1 MLQFQGRGWARWL
14 LRLFGWQV
22 VFEGLPGPKGVII
35 VYPHTSNWD
44 FVIGILCVW
53 AIGVPLK
60 FWAKEGLFTGLS
72 RFTLGPLMRR
82 WGAIALNRFERN
94 GVIDKTVAQMQQA
107 EFFWLALSPE
117 GTRSYTDHW
126 KSGFYQLALQAQVP
140 LGLAALDFGK
150 RVLTLKT
157 FVMLSGSPEQDLRQI
172 QAYYAQVEG
181 CCPERAAPIC
191 FRNDSQN

>member
-14 LRLFGWQV
+14 LRLLGWQV

-172 QAYYAQVEG
+172 QAYYAQVKG

>member
-14 LRLFGWQV
+14 LRLLGWQV
-22 VFEGLPGPKGVII
+22 VFDGLPGPKGVII

-117 GTRSYTDHW
+117 GTRSYKDHW

>member
-22 VFEGLPGPKGVII
+22 VFDGLPGPKGVII

-44 FVIGILCVW
+44 FIIGILCVW

-117 GTRSYTDHW
+117 GTRSYKDHW

-157 FVMLSGSPEQDLRQI
+157 FVMLSGSPEQDLQQV
-172 QAYYAQVEG
+172 QAYYAQVKG

-191 FRNDSQN
+191 FRNDSQS

>member
-14 LRLFGWQV
+14 LRLLGWQV
-22 VFEGLPGPKGVII
+22 VFDGLPGPKGVII

-107 EFFWLALSPE
+107 EFFWVALSP
-117 GTRSYTDHW
+117 
-126 KSGFYQLALQAQVP
+126 
-140 LGLAALDFGK
+140 
-150 RVLTLKT
+150 
-157 FVMLSGSPEQDLRQI
+157 
-172 QAYYAQVEG
+172 
-181 CCPERAAPIC
+181 
-191 FRNDSQN
+191 